1 MSKHDKNNIVKEKA
15 GIEMLRENSQ
25 ICLSLSPFRAL
36 YDIVVPKDHMLR
48 KIKDNIDF
56 NFVNPMLRKQY
67 SERFGRPATEPE
79 LMFKLMFLKKLYD
92 LSDVELISSSGTD
105 MAFKYFLDLD
115 PEAELIDPSLMAKF
129 RKTRITEDILE
140 DMLKETIRQAIEKGV
155 LKSGTIIVDSTHTD
169 AAVRP
174 HTVVG
179 VLRQL
184 TRRLRREIYRNMYDL
199 SEKFPEKPA
208 FTADVEEELEYTRQL
223 LEVTAQETEL
233 SGTEEIRELHARI
246 KKLLDSG
253 KIREIRS
260 KDDEDAKFGH
270 KNVTQKFFGY
280 KNHIAMTEER
290 IISGIEV
297 SDGAQPD
304 VAYLEVLTMKSKQNG
319 ITVKE
324 IVGDTAYVSRQNLEY
339 CENQGIELIAKTN
352 PAVAAAAESKDDG
365 FVYNKDAGTLQCPT
379 GELAMSVEKRKAKNG
394 NDYYNFAFPKV
405 VCRKCPLRATCRV
418 GSSKERRYNLTIPN
432 EKNRARL
439 EYERSEVFRERAK
452 LRQRVEEKHSEMKLA
467 HGLRRADSPG
477 LRAMR
482 LQMFF
487 TAFTVNVKRI
497 VKLSEIAAA

>member
-1 MSKHDKNNIVKEKA
+1 M
-15 GIEMLRENSQ
+15 
-25 ICLSLSPFRAL
+25 
-36 YDIVVPKDHMLR
+36 
-48 KIKDNIDF
+48 
-56 NFVNPMLRKQY
+56 NFVI
-67 SERFGRPATEPE
+67 
-79 LMFKLMFLKKLYD
+79 FLI
-92 LSDVELISSSGTD
+92 EG
-105 MAFKYFLDLD
+105 
-115 PEAELIDPSLMAKF
+115 
-129 RKTRITEDILE
+129 
-140 DMLKETIRQAIEKGV
+140 AIENRFLPGCSA
-155 LKSGTIIVDSTHTD
+155 LWQIPISC
-169 AAVRP
+169 A
-174 HTVVG
+174 
-179 VLRQL
+179 
-184 TRRLRREIYRNMYDL
+184 
-199 SEKFPEKPA
+199 
-208 FTADVEEELEYTRQL
+208 L
-223 LEVTAQETEL
+223 L
-233 SGTEEIRELHARI
+233 LHRDNHI

-270 KNVTQKFFGY
+270 KNVTQKFYGY

-452 LRQRVEEKHSEMKLA
+452 LRQRVETRAWASESRFSGASSYAIADVFHGFHSKC
-467 HGLRRADSPG
+467 
-477 LRAMR
+477 
-482 LQMFF
+482 
-487 TAFTVNVKRI
+487 
-497 VKLSEIAAA
+497 